1 MLLFII
7 YYLTSPIIFIL
18 LLIISPFNK
27 KIKKALL
34 QQQKSIQKIKPNLET
49 HKKKIIIHAASAG
62 EYEQIKPLLKI
73 IDRNAYFIILTCM
86 SPTIYQSI
94 KADELSDV
102 FCYHLFDFPW
112 NAKKFFKTTSPLIY
126 LTTRHDI
133 WPTHLYIAKKMN
145 IKTIIINANL
155 YQNSKRLKW
164 YSKNFTKYIFNLFD
178 LITVPSKSIKTI
190 FNNKLQINDT
200 HIIPDTRFE
209 QVTHR
214 KKESNGIPELEL
226 IGKNN
231 IIFGSIGWK
240 DLEIISSILEKSIDF
255 HNLISSLII
264 VPHEVEPKL
273 IKKIESICKKS
284 KLFNNVIKLSNFKK
298 KSNYQTIIIDK
309 VGILP
314 ELYKYS
320 KIAYIGGGFE
330 NGAHSTIEP
339 LIYNNIVCYGP
350 NIDILDEAKEMSEKG
365 CGFIVNN
372 AKEMNDLIKKSLNN
386 SNFQMSYLK
395 NIKHYMD
402 KKEGS
407 SEKIY
412 QIIEKYA

>member
-1 MLLFII
+1 MFYGCCPKTCSLSNYWLINFIPKAFWPHKCFVI
-7 YYLTSPIIFIL
+7 KTSR
-18 LLIISPFNK
+18 K
-27 KIKKALL
+27 
-34 QQQKSIQKIKPNLET
+34 KSIQKIKPNLET

-133 WPTHLYIAKKMN
+133 WPIHLYIAKKMN

-155 YQNSKRLKW
+155 YENSKRLKW

-209 QVTHR
+209 QVTNR
-214 KKESNGIPELEL
+214 KKESNGILAYL
-226 IGKNN
+226 
-231 IIFGSIGWK
+231 
-240 DLEIISSILEKSIDF
+240 
-255 HNLISSLII
+255 
-264 VPHEVEPKL
+264 PKTKWQREFL
-273 IKKIESICKKS
+273 
-284 KLFNNVIKLSNFKK
+284 
-298 KSNYQTIIIDK
+298 
-309 VGILP
+309 
-314 ELYKYS
+314 
-320 KIAYIGGGFE
+320 
-330 NGAHSTIEP
+330 
-339 LIYNNIVCYGP
+339 
-350 NIDILDEAKEMSEKG
+350 
-365 CGFIVNN
+365 
-372 AKEMNDLIKKSLNN
+372 
-386 SNFQMSYLK
+386 
-395 NIKHYMD
+395 
-402 KKEGS
+402 
-407 SEKIY
+407 
-412 QIIEKYA
+412 